1 MTNSPSTRRRP
12 SVHITLQ
19 RAARL
24 HRLVWF
30 LAETPR
36 TRDTILAHLSIGL
49 RTFYREL
56 ELLKR
61 CGVKVRHRNK
71 QYTLM
76 ATAKQ
81 AEGRLP
87 FPDPQLSFA
96 EMAELAACPC
106 DAGRHWRICWPP
118 SSTSPR
124 RRRNARRRPPEKSR
138 TGRKEVLLDGRSR
151 PIAKM
156 TGEGLEPSTNGL
168 TYLIGFHRPPCS
180 VTSCDHKRPLWR
192 IAYGGFAPKFGGF
205 AMSRKPGVRNKN
217 GYWFSEAG
225 DIGRYFGRV
234 DVVSYSEAMARLW
247 AALAGDGGDRVL
259 GVGVGGCAPACAS
272 KRTHEG
278 TSKVGRRSPSLGAEL
293 YPHLIIDRS
302 THSN

>member
-1 MTNSPSTRRRP
+1 MTNPPSTRRRP

-36 TRDTILAHLSIGL
+36 TRDAILSNLNIGL

-71 QYTLM
+71 QYTLL
-76 ATAKQ
+76 ATAKH

-106 DAGRHWRICWPP
+106 AAGRRLADLLATVINQPAP
-118 SSTSPR
+118 VKKRSGS
-124 RRRNARRRPPEKSR
+124 A
-138 TGRKEVLLDGRSR
+138 GRKKS
-151 PIAKM
+151 
-156 TGEGLEPSTNGL
+156 S
-168 TYLIGFHRPPCS
+168 
-180 VTSCDHKRPLWR
+180 
-192 IAYGGFAPKFGGF
+192 
-205 AMSRKPGVRNKN
+205 NK
-217 GYWFSEAG
+217 
-225 DIGRYFGRV
+225 
-234 DVVSYSEAMARLW
+234 
-247 AALAGDGGDRVL
+247 
-259 GVGVGGCAPACAS
+259 
-272 KRTHEG
+272 K
-278 TSKVGRRSPSLGAEL
+278 
-293 YPHLIIDRS
+293 
-302 THSN
+302 